1 MAVTSIWPIKGR
13 VDKVINYA
21 RNPEKTHD
29 KERLS
34 ELHEIEGVVE
44 YAADEMKTEKRAY
57 VTCLNLHS
65 EETAAQEFMETKR
78 LMHNEGGRSCY
89 HGYQSFK
96 ADEVDA
102 DTAHS
107 IGVALARE
115 LWGDRFQVV
124 IATHCNT
131 GHYHNHFV
139 INSVSDVDGKKFYN
153 SPADYRRMREVS
165 DRLCR
170 EAKISVI
177 EYPADRRANYGE
189 WLAEKNGKPT
199 MRSRIREDIDRAI
212 LASTT
217 EREFQRVMKEM
228 GYEVITKTP
237 KGSPRVHPI
246 VRIMDGGKNFRLDK
260 LGEYYELDSIKQRI
274 QNNYRR
280 KTPFPEVAEDTKAP
294 YYQYK
299 EKAKKAT
306 GLYALYLYYCY
317 ELHIIVHKPTS
328 VKKVSAFLREDV
340 TKLDR
345 YMPQQRKRNG
355 EPTVRQDKLSK
366 QNVILYLCGIIPVVW
381 LGLLIAPCLKDG
393 LPGLVQQF
401 GTVMENPFQIQLCE
415 DSVKTVLVLLL
426 VYGIAIG
433 VYLSTEHNYRRREE
447 HGSAKWGTAGS
458 VNKKYA
464 NKDKTE
470 NKLLTQNVA
479 IGLDGRKHRRNL
491 NVLVCG
497 GSGAGKTRFY
507 AKPNIMNANTS
518 FVVLDPKGELLR
530 DTGHLLEEKGYEIKV
545 LDLIDM
551 EKSHC
556 YNPFVYISSDDDI
569 QRLTTNLFKN
579 TTPKGSQTQDPF
591 WDQTAAMLLKA
602 LVCYLHY
609 EAPPDEQNFS
619 MVMEMI
625 RAGDVKE
632 DNEEYQSVLDELF
645 ERLEERNP
653 EHIALKYYRAYHS
666 GSAKTLKSIQISLVS
681 RLEKF
686 NLDSLAG
693 ITQCDEMDLGQI
705 GEKKTAVFAVIPDN
719 DSSFNFIVGMLYT
732 QLFQQLYYQ
741 ADSVHG
747 GRLPVHVHFVM
758 DEFANVALP
767 DEFDK
772 LLSTMRSREI
782 SVSIIIQ
789 NLAQL
794 KALFEKQW
802 ESIVGNCD
810 EFLYLGGN
818 EQSTHEYVSKLM
830 GKETIDTNTYGR
842 SRGRNG
848 SYSTNYQLAGR
859 ELMTPDEVRMLDNRY
874 ALLFIRGERPI
885 RDLKYDILHHPNV
898 ALTTDGSAPAYTHG
912 EDTRSIASMAF
923 SFDKKVVKN
932 AEKLEAEKHEF
943 LLYSEEEL
951 EELLDEKEKKDN
963 EEA

>member
-1 MAVTSIWPIKGR
+1 M
-13 VDKVINYA
+13 
-21 RNPEKTHD
+21 
-29 KERLS
+29 
-34 ELHEIEGVVE
+34 
-44 YAADEMKTEKRAY
+44 
-57 VTCLNLHS
+57 
-65 EETAAQEFMETKR
+65 
-78 LMHNEGGRSCY
+78 
-89 HGYQSFK
+89 
-96 ADEVDA
+96 
-102 DTAHS
+102 
-107 IGVALARE
+107 
-115 LWGDRFQVV
+115 
-124 IATHCNT
+124 
-131 GHYHNHFV
+131 
-139 INSVSDVDGKKFYN
+139 
-153 SPADYRRMREVS
+153 
-165 DRLCR
+165 
-170 EAKISVI
+170 
-177 EYPADRRANYGE
+177 
-189 WLAEKNGKPT
+189 
-199 MRSRIREDIDRAI
+199 
-212 LASTT
+212 
-217 EREFQRVMKEM
+217 
-228 GYEVITKTP
+228 
-237 KGSPRVHPI
+237 
-246 VRIMDGGKNFRLDK
+246 
-260 LGEYYELDSIKQRI
+260 
-274 QNNYRR
+274 
-280 KTPFPEVAEDTKAP
+280 
-294 YYQYK
+294 
-299 EKAKKAT
+299 
-306 GLYALYLYYCY
+306 
-317 ELHIIVHKPTS
+317 
-328 VKKVSAFLREDV
+328 
-340 TKLDR
+340 
-345 YMPQQRKRNG
+345 
-355 EPTVRQDKLSK
+355 RQDKLSK

-401 GTVMENPFQIQLCE
+401 GSVMQNPFKIQLCE
-415 DSVKTVLVLLL
+415 DSVKTVLTLLL
-426 VYGIAIG
+426 VYGIAVG

-464 NKDKTE
+464 DKDKTE

-758 DEFANVALP
+758 DEFANVATPENFVKILAVA
-767 DEFDK
+767 
-772 LLSTMRSREI
+772 RSRNI
-782 SVSIIIQ
+782 SCDIILQ
-789 NLAQL
+789 NISQI
-794 KALFEKQW
+794 KSKYKDDW
-802 ESIVGNCD
+802 ETIIGNCD
-810 EFLYLGGN
+810 SLVYLGGN
-818 EQSTHEYVSKLM
+818 DYSTFEYISKLL
-830 GKETIDTNTYGR
+830 GKQTIRTKGQ
-842 SRGRNG
+842 SIGKG
-848 SYSTNYQLAGR
+848 SHGSSSDSYQVTGR
-859 ELMTPDEVRMLDNRY
+859 ELMTPDEVRRMKRSDCLVMISGEAPVRDKKYN
-874 ALLFIRGERPI
+874 LFDHPN
-885 RDLKYDILHHPNV
+885 LKYTPDYRSPRPPDYMAQAGTVSLAYV
-898 ALTTDGSAPAYTHG
+898 AELTCPEIT
-912 EDTRSIASMAF
+912 EDLYDELQEWEES
-923 SFDKKVVKN
+923 
-932 AEKLEAEKHEF
+932 
-943 LLYSEEEL
+943 LL
-951 EELLDEKEKKDN
+951 
-963 EEA
+963 